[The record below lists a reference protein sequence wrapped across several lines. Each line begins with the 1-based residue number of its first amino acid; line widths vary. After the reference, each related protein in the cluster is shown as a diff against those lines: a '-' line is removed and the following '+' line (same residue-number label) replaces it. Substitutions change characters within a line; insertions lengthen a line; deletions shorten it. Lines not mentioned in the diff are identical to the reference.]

1 MVSTRSVKHKF
12 SEGEKVLCYEP
23 DPQKTKVL
31 YNSKVLGVNVA
42 KDEHGRKVVQFLI
55 HFQGWNSTWDR
66 FVTED
71 YILKDTEENRKLQK
85 ELAEK
90 AQLTAGGN
98 LYRRGRKK
106 RTLSRTGSDNE
117 RRGGESDSEGETG
130 VTSQTSFSPGLQ
142 AILELDNQLITK
154 QNKLVRLPCSPNALE
169 ILELYMK
176 EFTIS
181 QIRLMCHRRGHLRPT
196 AGKNAH
202 ITVNEIQL
210 RANLCREVADG
221 LRVYLDF
228 MTELALL
235 YSTERV
241 QFKEHT
247 TMYLPKLHIKKDEDA
262 KHADN
267 REAEKK
273 EEHDNKQSSP
283 YRETDRRK
291 SLRSHSESAMAQ
303 QQSQSTNASSGNT
316 PAETKPTPAELKAHA
331 AKSES
336 NSRSSVD
343 LASALGH
350 NVVKGGEHLIL
361 RPMSHRERELLK
373 RLVHR
378 KLVPD
383 WFVRQQPCETSPIP
397 PCLIYGATHL
407 ARALVKIPEIFPHA
421 PNHPEAKMNTIREY
435 LNGFTKFLE
444 EHPEWFGENMYFEN
458 PYPDS
463 TEDVK

>member
-31 YNSKVLGVNVA
+31 YNSKVLGVSVR
-42 KDEHGRKVVQFLI
+42 KDEHGKKVVQFLI

-117 RRGGESDSEGETG
+117 KRGGESDSEGESGGNT
-130 VTSQTSFSPGLQ
+130 QTSFSPGLQ
-142 AILELDNQLITK
+142 SILELDNQLITK
-154 QNKLVRLPCSPNALE
+154 TNKLLKLPASPNAVE
-169 ILELYMK
+169 VLELYMK

-228 MTELALL
+228 MTEPALL
-235 YSTERV
+235 YRTERD
-241 QFKEHT
+241 QFKEYT
-247 TMYLPKLHIKKDEDA
+247 TKPMTLLPKHIKKEEDG
-262 KHADN
+262 KL
-267 REAEKK
+267 AEGIK
-273 EEHDNKQSSP
+273 EEPEVKQSSP
-283 YRETDRRK
+283 IRETDRRK
-291 SLRSHSESAMAQ
+291 SLRSHSEHAQ
-303 QQSQSTNASSGNT
+303 PHSTASGSNA
-316 PAETKPTPAELKAHA
+316 AETKVPAPESKSAVPPILLKTEH
-331 AKSES
+331 SS
-336 NSRSSVD
+336 QTSVD
-343 LASALGH
+343 LASVLGQD
-350 NVVKGGEHLIL
+350 VVKGGEHLML
-361 RPMSHRERELLK
+361 RPMSHRERDLLK

-383 WFVRQQPCETSPIP
+383 WFLRQQPSESTPLP

-421 PNHPEAKMNTIREY
+421 EHSEAKMNTITEY

-444 EHPEWFGENMYFEN
+444 EHPEWFGEHLYCDNTYT
-458 PYPDS
+458 DS
-463 TEDVK
+463 ADTAFDLK